1 MKIQKAIV
9 RFISFSLLL
18 YTVCIGYVLLSNEQ
32 ALGKFLFKGD
42 YSVQNVN
49 KILTTWN
56 YYESKEK
63 VAIGIFNAQ
72 LAKDSLN
79 FEQIEFLADSLLKT
93 NSRSSQGYY
102 LKTVVSERKQ
112 DLEQAMS
119 YIRQAL
125 KFDPLNTTYLLGV
138 AVIQINTNQFL
149 EAGNTLER
157 VRNIDPDTKN
167 LDSVSQILE
176 NLKNTK

>member
-1 MKIQKAIV
+1 MKIRKLIF
-9 RFISFSLLL
+9 RLITLCLLFF
-18 YTVCIGYVLLSNEQ
+18 TVIIGYILLRNEQ

-49 KILTTWN
+49 KVLTTWN

-63 VAIGIFNAQ
+63 VAIGIFNTQ
-72 LAKDSLN
+72 LEKDSLN
-79 FEQIEFLADSLLKT
+79 FEQIEFLADSLLKI

-112 DLEQAMS
+112 DLKLAMS

-125 KFDPLNTTYLLGV
+125 EFDPLNTTYLLGV
-138 AVIQINTNQFL
+138 AVIQINLNQLL

-157 VRNIDPDTKN
+157 VRAIDPNTKN

-176 NLKNTK
+176 NLKNSQ